1 MLVALGV
8 SGGIAAYKAAE
19 IVRGLTKAGAEVQ
32 VLMTENAGRFVTAL
46 TLQTLSGRKVFSDAW
61 EAEGDVVVRHIDLAR
76 RIEARPEVVRRLF
89 TAGDS
94 NPTLATVIKL
104 AEALGDGSGA
114 VGRSSPQRHEDELYL
129 YFSRLIF
136 ALRAKI
142 SREKG

>member
-76 RIEARPEVVRRLF
+76 RIDALVVAPATANVIANNDCIGKRLGQISKVHQLDMIHPGVE
-89 TAGDS
+89 TQS
-94 NPTLATVIKL
+94 KL
-104 AEALGDGSGA
+104 
-114 VGRSSPQRHEDELYL
+114 PQTSKS
-129 YFSRLIF
+129 FSKCCIQ
-136 ALRAKI
+136 
-142 SREKG
+142 